1 MKKWIVLFGLLI
13 LFSNSA
19 YAADGDTWT
28 APAGI
33 GTDAWRVTSSGDL
46 LPGTTNTYDLGS
58 ASLYPKTIYLGG
70 VGKTSWGSIV
80 SPMTD
85 ATGYVNPTDAGNYLR
100 LYDAGYIRLGDA
112 TNAGDY
118 YILYTGDTDAWYE
131 GQYDSTNDF
140 VIGYGS
146 TVGTDIRLAIVDDA
160 NTTTVTL
167 GDGVDAYDKA
177 LIFDGNAFDFY
188 MAYDD
193 SADDLLIGVGSTV
206 GTTPAISITDGQAI
220 STYAN
225 ITMTGTAPVLTVGDA
240 GAEDTTVLFDGNA
253 QDFYVALDDSADD
266 LIIGLGNVVGTTP
279 IIGMTETYGITTY
292 GDITMTGTTP
302 TLTVGD
308 GGNEDNMV
316 VFDGTVDWTVGVDT
330 TASAFEI
337 DNGTDVDQT
346 VAISISTDED
356 VTLPSGSLY
365 LIDDEFIIM
374 GTNSDFKIEYDEA
387 VDDQVLFLTTTAT
400 ATVTTDPLFE
410 FLVPTTPAAD
420 QQVFGVAKGSQATN
434 TALLVLDEDGDAEFT
449 GDLTVTGGDIISSVD
464 IVIDSAGGDIDIDAA
479 DVWLDGGK
487 FLSLDGSTETNYLT
501 FSTNLQ
507 IIGSADILLD
517 PAGGDIDVDA
527 ADLQLDAGKKL
538 SLNGATETDAVYSST
553 DLQIVSAA
561 DTVITPTG
569 GQVSVVSADVGLT
582 AGEYVSLAGISAL
595 TQASLIYQNSAIE
608 VFVNTTNTY
617 DFTATGLDGQAAAT
631 LTTGTGATK
640 INGDFQVNDG
650 ANKPIGD
657 VTFSNA
663 VDNVTIT
670 NSLIDAGSRIFLQ
683 AAGVTVG
690 DIYCNTP
697 GAGSVLVGSNTNET
711 ADFTVW
717 YMIVND

>member
-19 YAADGDTWT
+19 YAEIGDLWLPTPNRADSWY
-28 APAGI
+28 I
-33 GTDAWRVTSSGDL
+33 NSSGDL

-85 ATGYVNPTDAGNYLR
+85 ATGYVNPTDAGSYLR

-193 SADDLLIGVGSTV
+193 SADDLVIGVGSTV

>member
-1 MKKWIVLFGLLI
+1 
-13 LFSNSA
+13 
-19 YAADGDTWT
+19 
-28 APAGI
+28 
-33 GTDAWRVTSSGDL
+33 
-46 LPGTTNTYDLGS
+46 
-58 ASLYPKTIYLGG
+58 
-70 VGKTSWGSIV
+70 
-80 SPMTD
+80 
-85 ATGYVNPTDAGNYLR
+85 
-100 LYDAGYIRLGDA
+100 
-112 TNAGDY
+112 
-118 YILYTGDTDAWYE
+118 
-131 GQYDSTNDF
+131 
-140 VIGYGS
+140 
-146 TVGTDIRLAIVDDA
+146 
-160 NTTTVTL
+160 
-167 GDGVDAYDKA
+167 
-177 LIFDGNAFDFY
+177 
-188 MAYDD
+188 
-193 SADDLLIGVGSTV
+193 
-206 GTTPAISITDGQAI
+206 
-220 STYAN
+220 
-225 ITMTGTAPVLTVGDA
+225 
-240 GAEDTTVLFDGNA
+240 
-253 QDFYVALDDSADD
+253 
-266 LIIGLGNVVGTTP
+266 
-279 IIGMTETYGITTY
+279 
-292 GDITMTGTTP
+292 MTGTTP

>member
-193 SADDLLIGVGSTV
+193 SADDLVIGVGSTV

>member
-193 SADDLLIGVGSTV
+193 SADDLVIGVGSTV

-279 IIGMTETYGITTY
+279 IIGMTET
-292 GDITMTGTTP
+292 
-302 TLTVGD
+302 
-308 GGNEDNMV
+308 
-316 VFDGTVDWTVGVDT
+316 
-330 TASAFEI
+330 
-337 DNGTDVDQT
+337 
-346 VAISISTDED
+346 
-356 VTLPSGSLY
+356 
-365 LIDDEFIIM
+365 
-374 GTNSDFKIEYDEA
+374 
-387 VDDQVLFLTTTAT
+387 
-400 ATVTTDPLFE
+400 
-410 FLVPTTPAAD
+410 
-420 QQVFGVAKGSQATN
+420 
-434 TALLVLDEDGDAEFT
+434 
-449 GDLTVTGGDIISSVD
+449 
-464 IVIDSAGGDIDIDAA
+464 
-479 DVWLDGGK
+479 
-487 FLSLDGSTETNYLT
+487 
-501 FSTNLQ
+501 
-507 IIGSADILLD
+507 
-517 PAGGDIDVDA
+517 
-527 ADLQLDAGKKL
+527 
-538 SLNGATETDAVYSST
+538 
-553 DLQIVSAA
+553 
-561 DTVITPTG
+561 
-569 GQVSVVSADVGLT
+569 
-582 AGEYVSLAGISAL
+582 
-595 TQASLIYQNSAIE
+595 
-608 VFVNTTNTY
+608 
-617 DFTATGLDGQAAAT
+617 
-631 LTTGTGATK
+631 
-640 INGDFQVNDG
+640 
-650 ANKPIGD
+650 
-657 VTFSNA
+657 
-663 VDNVTIT
+663 
-670 NSLIDAGSRIFLQ
+670 
-683 AAGVTVG
+683 
-690 DIYCNTP
+690 
-697 GAGSVLVGSNTNET
+697 
-711 ADFTVW
+711 
-717 YMIVND
+717 